1 MPAGRYE
8 KVQIGNGSE
17 ATKLVRNLIRN
28 GSTTEDLQKLTGQP
42 RQSIAAIRAHM
53 TMGTY
58 RDGGPYIQMIGR
70 AKRTTVA

>member
-58 RDGGPYIQMIGR
+58 VQQVGR
-70 AKRTTVA
+70 VKRA